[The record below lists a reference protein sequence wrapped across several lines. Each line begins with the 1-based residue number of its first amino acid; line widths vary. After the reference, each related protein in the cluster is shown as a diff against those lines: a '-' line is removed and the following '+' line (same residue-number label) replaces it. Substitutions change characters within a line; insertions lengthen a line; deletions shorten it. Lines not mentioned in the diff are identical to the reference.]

1 MERAASSTRTW
12 TAGGGLREQF
22 GLSQGE
28 LVMVA
33 ETTILLGVCLYG
45 AAQALLTQ
53 RSETLQQ
60 IHRNFSETFYLF
72 GAGTIALVLLN
83 GFGPWSL
90 KGAMA
95 YAAGRTLYLMLSMKP
110 LRSLRKWGW
119 AISIAGIV
127 GVLAELARTIW
138 TMAQGLGG

>member
-1 MERAASSTRTW
+1 MYLS
-12 TAGGGLREQF
+12 AGSGLQS

-28 LVMVA
+28 LVMAV

-53 RSETLQQ
+53 GRETLQQ

-72 GAGTIALVLLN
+72 GAGTVALAMLN

-95 YAAGRTLYLMLSMKP
+95 YAAGRALYLILSAKP

-127 GVLAELARTIW
+127 GVLAELARSIW
-138 TMAQGLGG
+138 TMVQG